1 MSSLD
6 DLLSDV
12 EGVMSL
18 RTNDSSI
25 SGSYKLQQPSSLNTE
40 SSSQQF
46 FPRPSKLEALK
57 AELKEAVA
65 LLEAER
71 SARSDWTLAVEKL
84 KAVVAEINR

>member
-12 EGVMSL
+12 EGVMSP
-18 RTNDSSI
+18 RSNDSSI
-25 SGSYKLQQPSSLNTE
+25 SGSYKLQQPYSLNTE

-46 FPRPSKLEALK
+46 FPRPSKFEALK

-71 SARSDWTLAVEKL
+71 SARSDSTLAVEKL